1 MYFLLTRCN
10 QYRYLFFLL
19 FFCNSIV
26 YADSL
31 HGVRSSFL
39 LGNIWNDKTST
50 SLLYLSDSWS
60 DAERKHHRD
69 RLLNNGDTHID
80 MYVKATRGHLP
91 GGTVNPNGDFL
102 FRLRELRAEGLEP
115 VLWLIPES
123 KNGDHKEPMA
133 NHLAFID
140 KTVNGY
146 DKEASAYVVCLECDE
161 MFSPAQVNAMV
172 RHLKSKTGKPV
183 AVHLA
188 PGVCGFKR
196 DVSYYAE
203 ADYIYLQIGDHLS
216 GDYVADTEMAVAM
229 LKEAMKL
236 GKPVV
241 ANEYSLYSEGAQA
254 KALGD
259 RLCAEGA
266 VGTGNGRNINF
277 CGQVPDKKKTDYA
290 PIALGAIAIA
300 GLFMIDKGF
309 PVVMEY
315 NGDLSVEYIPKT
327 GFGFK
332 AEEERILITR
342 RWEF

>member
-1 MYFLLTRCN
+1 MKAVALVLALLYSAVALVLALICGSA
-10 QYRYLFFLL
+10 Q
-19 FFCNSIV
+19 
-26 YADSL
+26 ADI

-39 LGNIWNDKTST
+39 LGNIWKDKTST

-80 MYVKATRGHLP
+80 MYVRATRGHLP
-91 GGTVNPNGDFL
+91 GGVVNPNGDFL

-123 KNGDHKEPMA
+123 KNGDHKGPMA

-140 KTVNGY
+140 KTVNDY

-161 MFSPAQVNAMV
+161 MFSSAEVNQMV
-172 RHLKSKTGKPV
+172 LHAKSRTNKPV

-188 PGVCGFKR
+188 PGVGGFKG
-196 DVSYYAE
+196 DTSYYAE
-203 ADYIYLQIGDHLS
+203 ADYIFLQFGDHLT

-229 LKEAMKL
+229 LKEALKL

-241 ANEYSLYSEGAQA
+241 ANEYSLYSESAQA

-266 VGTGNGRNINF
+266 VGTGNGRTVSF
-277 CGQVPDKKKTDYA
+277 CGQQRASVPSVYGSA
-290 PIALGAIAIA
+290 SIAIGLIALALGATVYMKNDYSSVRTSNDE
-300 GLFMIDKGF
+300 GLGARYDTDGTVFLTYKI
-309 PVVMEY
+309 
-315 NGDLSVEYIPKT
+315 
-327 GFGFK
+327 
-332 AEEERILITR
+332 
-342 RWEF
+342 RW

>member
-1 MYFLLTRCN
+1 MRKLVVLILFWLLCGGA
-10 QYRYLFFLL
+10 QA
-19 FFCNSIV
+19 SDI
-26 YADSL
+26 

-39 LGNIWNDKTST
+39 LGDIWKDKLST

-60 DAERKHHRD
+60 AEERKHHRD

-80 MYVKATRGHLP
+80 LYAKATRGHLA
-91 GGTVNPNGDFL
+91 GGTVNPDGDFL

-123 KNGDHKEPMA
+123 KNGDHKASMA
-133 NHLAFID
+133 EHFAFID
-140 KTVNGY
+140 RTVSSY

-161 MFSPAQVNAMV
+161 MFSPAEVNQMV
-172 RHLKSKTGKPV
+172 RHIKSKTDRPI

-188 PGVCGFKR
+188 PGVGGFKR

-203 ADYIYLQIGDHLS
+203 ADYIYLQFGDHLS

-241 ANEYSLYSEGAQA
+241 ANEYSLYSESAQA

-266 VGTGNGRNINF
+266 VGTGNGRNIVF
-277 CGQVPDKKKTDYA
+277 CGQREDKVPKFEGSAALVIGGVAALIGLNVIMKNDWAQVGHEPDNGLGFRYTTD
-290 PIALGAIAIA
+290 G
-300 GLFMIDKGF
+300 
-309 PVVMEY
+309 
-315 NGDLSVEYIPKT
+315 SV
-327 GFGFK
+327 
-332 AEEERILITR
+332 ILTR

>member
-1 MYFLLTRCN
+1 MKTSMKAIALAVALLCGSA
-10 QYRYLFFLL
+10 QAG
-19 FFCNSIV
+19 I
-26 YADSL
+26 

-39 LGNIWNDKTST
+39 LGDIWRDKLST

-80 MYVKATRGHLP
+80 MYVKATRGHLA
-91 GGTVNPNGDFL
+91 GGVVNPNGDFL

-140 KTVNGY
+140 KTVNDY

-161 MFSPAQVNAMV
+161 MFSAAEVNQMV
-172 RHLKSKTGKPV
+172 LHAKSRTNKPV

-188 PGVCGFKR
+188 PGVGGFKG
-196 DVSYYAE
+196 DTSYYAE
-203 ADYIYLQIGDHLS
+203 ADYIFLQFGDHLT
-216 GDYVADTEMAVAM
+216 GDYVADTAMAVAM
-229 LKEAMKL
+229 LKEALKL

-241 ANEYSLYSEGAQA
+241 ANEYSLYSESAQA

-266 VGTGNGRNINF
+266 VGTGNGRTVTF
-277 CGQVPDKKKTDYA
+277 CGQRAAEVPKAYGSA
-290 PIALGAIAIA
+290 ALAVGVIAIALGATVY
-300 GLFMIDKGF
+300 MQND
-309 PVVMEY
+309 Y
-315 NGDLSVEYIPKT
+315 TSVRT
-327 GFGFK
+327 SN
-332 AEEERILITR
+332 EEGVGMRYDTDGKVFLTYKL
-342 RWEF
+342 RW

>member
-1 MYFLLTRCN
+1 MRKLVVLILFCLLCGGAQARD
-10 QYRYLFFLL
+10 
-19 FFCNSIV
+19 I
-26 YADSL
+26 

-39 LGNIWNDKTST
+39 LGDIWKDKLST

-60 DAERKHHRD
+60 AEERKHHRD

-80 MYVKATRGHLP
+80 LYAKATRGHLA
-91 GGTVNPNGDFL
+91 GGTVNPDGDFL

-123 KNGDHKEPMA
+123 KNGDHKASMA
-133 NHLAFID
+133 EHFAFID
-140 KTVNGY
+140 RTVSSY

-161 MFSPAQVNAMV
+161 MFSPAEVNQMV
-172 RHLKSKTGKPV
+172 RHIKSKTDRPI

-188 PGVCGFKR
+188 PGVGGFKR

-203 ADYIYLQIGDHLS
+203 ADYIYLQFGDHLS

-241 ANEYSLYSEGAQA
+241 ANEYSLYSESAQA

-266 VGTGNGRNINF
+266 VGTGNGRNIVF
-277 CGQVPDKKKTDYA
+277 CGQREDKVPKFEGSAALVIGGVAALIGLNVIMKNDWAQVGHEPDNGLGFRYTTD
-290 PIALGAIAIA
+290 G
-300 GLFMIDKGF
+300 
-309 PVVMEY
+309 
-315 NGDLSVEYIPKT
+315 SV
-327 GFGFK
+327 
-332 AEEERILITR
+332 ILTR

>member
-1 MYFLLTRCN
+1 MRCLFL
-10 QYRYLFFLL
+10 LL

-39 LGNIWNDKTST
+39 LGDIWNDKTST

-60 DAERKHHRD
+60 DAERKHHRG

-80 MYVKATRGHLP
+80 MYVKATRGHLA

-123 KNGDHKEPMA
+123 KNGDHEAPMA

-140 KTVNGY
+140 KTVNAY

-161 MFSPAQVNAMV
+161 MFSSAEVNQMV
-172 RHLKSKTGKPV
+172 RHAKSRTNKPI

-188 PGVCGFKR
+188 PGVGGFKG
-196 DVSYYAE
+196 DTSYYAE
-203 ADYIYLQIGDHLS
+203 ADYIFLQFGDHLT
-216 GDYVADTEMAVAM
+216 GDYVADTAMAVAM
-229 LKEAMKL
+229 LKEALKL

-241 ANEYSLYSEGAQA
+241 ANEYSLYSESAQA

-266 VGTGNGRNINF
+266 VGTGNGRTVTF
-277 CGQVPDKKKTDYA
+277 CGQRAAEVPKAYGSA
-290 PIALGAIAIA
+290 ALAVGVIAIALGATVY
-300 GLFMIDKGF
+300 MQND
-309 PVVMEY
+309 Y
-315 NGDLSVEYIPKT
+315 TSVRT
-327 GFGFK
+327 SN
-332 AEEERILITR
+332 EEGVGMRYDTDGKVFLTYKL
-342 RWEF
+342 RW

>member
-1 MYFLLTRCN
+1 VRCLFL
-10 QYRYLFFLL
+10 LL
-19 FFCNSIV
+19 FFCNSII

-39 LGNIWNDKTST
+39 LGDIWNDKTST

-60 DAERKHHRD
+60 DAERKHHRG

-80 MYVKATRGHLP
+80 MYVKATRGHLA

-123 KNGDHKEPMA
+123 KNGDHKESMD

-140 KTVNGY
+140 KTVNSY
-146 DKEASAYVVCLECDE
+146 DKESSAYVVCLECDE
-161 MFSPAQVNAMV
+161 MFSSAEVNQMV
-172 RHLKSKTGKPV
+172 RHAKSRTNKPI

-188 PGVCGFKR
+188 PGVGGFKG
-196 DVSYYAE
+196 DTSYYAE
-203 ADYIYLQIGDHLS
+203 ADYIFLQFGDHLT
-216 GDYVADTEMAVAM
+216 GDYVADTAMAVAM
-229 LKEAMKL
+229 LKEALKL

-241 ANEYSLYSEGAQA
+241 ANEYSLYSESAQA

-266 VGTGNGRNINF
+266 VGTGNGRTVTF
-277 CGQVPDKKKTDYA
+277 CGQRAAEVPKAYGSA
-290 PIALGAIAIA
+290 ALAVGVIAIALGATVY
-300 GLFMIDKGF
+300 MQND
-309 PVVMEY
+309 Y
-315 NGDLSVEYIPKT
+315 TSVRT
-327 GFGFK
+327 SN
-332 AEEERILITR
+332 EEGVGMRYDTDGKVFLTYKL
-342 RWEF
+342 RW